1 MMFTFQI
8 EAAPGSWLNIGSA
21 EGRGAHG
28 VGTAIHELLQ
38 ANGGAL
44 QAGKYRCRPLDG
56 FTQEWSYITLSSTG
70 HPSPGP
76 GS

>member
-44 QAGKYRCRPLDG
+44 QAGKYRCRPL
-56 FTQEWSYITLSSTG
+56 
-70 HPSPGP
+70 
-76 GS
+76 